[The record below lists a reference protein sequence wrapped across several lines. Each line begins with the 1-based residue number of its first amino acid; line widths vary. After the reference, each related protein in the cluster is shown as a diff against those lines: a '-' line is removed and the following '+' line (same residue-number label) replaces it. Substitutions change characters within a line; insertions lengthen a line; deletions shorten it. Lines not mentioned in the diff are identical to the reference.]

1 MDGYYAMSMGMGFGM
16 LFSGFAVLWIVIG
29 VPLWRILTRAGFS
42 GWWILLF
49 LVLPPIG
56 SLVIVLMLAF
66 AEWPARAPGRQGGSH
81 V

>member
-1 MDGYYAMSMGMGFGM
+1 MGGYDATAIGMAFGI
-16 LFSGFAVLWIVIG
+16 LFSGLAVFWIVIG

-56 SLVIVLMLAF
+56 SVVIMLILAF
-66 AEWPARAPGRQGGSH
+66 AQWPARAPGREGGNH